1 MMPRISRAPGPRL
14 VNVGDN
20 NEGSIAADSPRV
32 WGVDNKEMRRFS
44 HSRSKRGESHR
55 FWVATVA
62 RSVIESG

>member
-1 MMPRISRAPGPRL
+1 MTPRISRAPGPRL
-14 VNVGDN
+14 VNVGDD
-20 NEGSIAADSPRV
+20 NESSTAVDSPRV
-32 WGVDNKEMRRFS
+32 WRVDNKEMRRFS